1 MHTYILFSHRPGS
14 NFQIILDVS
23 FFHCENMLFPAS
35 EHSPDAEATL
45 PAPQFLLPHA
55 QPSPAWVSIRQSWQR
70 SKPVNTL
77 LSISVDFAI

>member
-45 PAPQFLLPHA
+45 PHA
-55 QPSPAWVSIRQSWQR
+55 QPSPARPGLV
-70 SKPVNTL
+70 
-77 LSISVDFAI
+77 